1 MNDEKIQ
8 SIVLE
13 AISQVEQTSNPVKYA
28 EFNYNVY
35 EIAYKAVE
43 IALKQETRYA
53 RDAALDMAEYKDKMN
68 YEQLK
73 EHEKELYEQFITSI
87 SNLYDCN
94 DEFFYNEVNEFK
106 KLLKVYEPD

>member
-1 MNDEKIQ
+1 
-8 SIVLE
+8 
-13 AISQVEQTSNPVKYA
+13 
-28 EFNYNVY
+28 
-35 EIAYKAVE
+35 
-43 IALKQETRYA
+43 
-53 RDAALDMAEYKDKMN
+53 MN

-94 DEFFYNEVNEFK
+94 DEFFYNEVNDFK